1 MSLVREA
8 LKQLRKKPCTLKY
21 PFEKAVTPPGFRGR
35 PQWDM
40 DKCILCI
47 LCQNAC
53 PPGAIK
59 LVGKGR
65 EAEVVFS
72 LDRCIFCGE
81 CAEACPKGAV
91 TMSGEFELA
100 GTDRANMVFHYGK
113 RLGDR
118 VGAEKAEPA
127 TPGTQS

>member
-1 MSLVREA
+1 MSIVGEA
-8 LKQLRKKPCTLKY
+8 LRQLRKKPCTRRY
-21 PFEKAVTPPGFRGR
+21 PVEKGVVPAGFRGR

-40 DKCILCI
+40 ERCILCV

-65 EAEVVFS
+65 EAEVSFA

-81 CAEACPKGAV
+81 CAEACPKGAII
-91 TMSGEFELA
+91 MSPEFELA
-100 GTDRANMVFHYGK
+100 GTDRSEMVFLNRKGVQG
-113 RLGDR
+113 RAPR
-118 VGAEKAEPA
+118 AP
-127 TPGTQS
+127 